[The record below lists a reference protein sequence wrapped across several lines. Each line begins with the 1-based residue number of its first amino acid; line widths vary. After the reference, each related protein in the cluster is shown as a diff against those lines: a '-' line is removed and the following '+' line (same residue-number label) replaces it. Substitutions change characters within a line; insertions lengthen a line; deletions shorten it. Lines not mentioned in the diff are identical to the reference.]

1 GGGGGGGGGGEGRGG
16 PGKRPRGGG
25 GKGAGEMGRG
35 GYPRDE
41 VDRLAGPPRVRGQIA
56 VRHGLAISLRGAG
69 VGRKLAFPAP
79 PLVEEGS
86 AEGAGRILRR
96 PRRFPG
102 DVGHPA
108 ALGVL
113 PAAFDDRLGDRGRN
127 QSLGRSQE
135 PGPEQRPGGA
145 QGQRGRKTPAVGD
158 AAGGQH
164 RHG

>member
-1 GGGGGGGGGGEGRGG
+1 
-16 PGKRPRGGG
+16 
-25 GKGAGEMGRG
+25 M
-35 GYPRDE
+35 
-41 VDRLAGPPRVRGQIA
+41 
-56 VRHGLAISLRGAG
+56 RHGLAISLPGAG

-164 RHG
+164 RHGSGQVGHYRHEGQRGPPPAVPASFGPLRHDDVSACVG